1 MFIRS
6 FILPKHWRNG
16 EDPEEIELFPPQ
28 WFNCYILSC
37 DIYLLCIKHPFIPK
51 RKMAS
56 FESQG
61 HGSPHIWEVAL
72 LEMGCCL
79 LWGFGMSFLLTW
91 TTPGDAYIFWTIHS
105 SFYERLT
112 ISVAG
117 KYAIRNGVHTSKTW
131 WLDYLVLSD
140 FPPSCPPPHSSF
152 CQEPTRSM
160 LPGASLCIFA
170 HCIIPHLDTWEGR
183 RHLPCWSTR
192 VVQYVPDVQELLMEC
207 RWMHL
212 LYNAGSKSMRL
223 DKRGRRP

>member
-28 WFNCYILSC
+28 WFNCYILSF

-56 FESQG
+56 LESQG

-72 LEMGCCL
+72 LEMDCCL

-91 TTPGDAYIFWTIHS
+91 TIPGDVYIFEMIHS
-105 SFYERLT
+105 SVHERLT
-112 ISVAG
+112 ISVTG
-117 KYAIRNGVHTSKTW
+117 KYAIRNGFHTSKTW
-131 WLDYLVLSD
+131 WLNYSVLSD
-140 FPPSCPPPHSSF
+140 FPSFLFLSTFIILSRTHQINAARSKTLHICSLHHS
-152 CQEPTRSM
+152 PLGYLGGKKM
-160 LPGASLCIFA
+160 
-170 HCIIPHLDTWEGR
+170 
-183 RHLPCWSTR
+183 CWSTR

-212 LYNAGSKSMRL
+212 L
-223 DKRGRRP
+223 